1 MLLVVPL
8 ALVAALVAGCGASS
22 SSGGT
27 SSAPP
32 SAAGTAAGP
41 GLPVVA
47 GGFGTKPTVTIP
59 KTAAPTTLKTAVLHA
74 GTGPKITKGQLVAID
89 YLGEI
94 WTSKK
99 VFDTSFD
106 KARTPAA
113 FPIGSG
119 QVIVGF
125 DQGLVGRTVGS
136 RVLLVIPP
144 ALGYGSQGN
153 SQAGIAGTDTLVFV
167 VDVLGSH
174 DGDASA
180 KGTPAAALGAD
191 LPAVSTAVGK
201 PTITL
206 PKGTPP
212 TTLVTKTVVTGTGDT
227 VRSGDLLV
235 VQYVGVKWADGKT
248 FDSSWQ
254 RGVPAGFGIGV
265 GQVIKGWDDGLVG
278 HKVGDRVL
286 LVVPPS
292 EGYGA
297 QGQSQAGISGT
308 DTLVFAV
315 DIVGTYH

>member
-1 MLLVVPL
+1 MSRFTVHDL
-8 ALVAALVAGCGASS
+8 AATIDARAV
-22 SSGGT
+22 SGGNT
-27 SSAPP
+27 SYTRKLLDK
-32 SAAGTAAGP
+32 G
-41 GLPVVA
+41 VA
-47 GGFGTKPTVTIP
+47 HCAKKMGEEAVETVI
-59 KTAAPTTLKTAVLHA
+59 
-74 GTGPKITKGQLVAID
+74 
-89 YLGEI
+89 
-94 WTSKK
+94 
-99 VFDTSFD
+99 
-106 KARTPAA
+106 
-113 FPIGSG
+113 
-119 QVIVGF
+119 
-125 DQGLVGRTVGS
+125 
-136 RVLLVIPP
+136 
-144 ALGYGSQGN
+144 
-153 SQAGIAGTDTLVFV
+153 
-167 VDVLGSH
+167 
-174 DGDASA
+174 
-180 KGTPAAALGAD
+180 AALGDD
-191 LPAVSTAVGK
+191 LPGVSTAVGK

-212 TTLVTKTVVTGTGDT
+212 TTLVTKTVVSGTGDT